1 LAAADHAKITG
12 VCAFDLFRSFKKN
25 RGYSQMEF
33 VDKLRLDRAWELL
46 QLGSLTPI
54 ASTALACGFADLR
67 SFENAYILAFGET
80 PAATLGRVGRRNH
93 D

>member
-33 VDKLRLDRAWELL
+33 VDKLRL
-46 QLGSLTPI
+46 GSRVG
-54 ASTALACGFADLR
+54 ALATRQPDTHRKHRFGLR
-67 SFENAYILAFGET
+67 L
-80 PAATLGRVGRRNH
+80 R
-93 D
+93 